1 MVVELSVVV
10 DQSEWIGENIR
21 VDRLKQVAILI
32 DAEPKGLVDQ
42 SVRDGFCRKKLFA
55 LMGQELIEGVGECHD
70 QWMRSPR
77 ISNFPITSFSYSS
90 HSFQRFL
97 TRTGSM
103 YFSANSIKSV

>member
-10 DQSEWIGENIR
+10 DQSEWVGENIR
-21 VDRLKQVAILI
+21 VDRLEQVAFLI
-32 DAEPKGLVDQ
+32 DVEPKGLVDQ
-42 SVRDGFCRKKLFA
+42 SVRDGFCRNKLLA
-55 LMGQELIEGVGECHD
+55 IISQELIEGVGECHD

-97 TRTGSM
+97 TRWGSR